1 MKSPLHLLWQIP
13 ALTFSLFICFVIAG
27 MVSGLTETSNTA
39 DIAGDS
45 SQAEAMAEAAQTA
58 ALLLLSCFLTAAILG
73 FWLRFSHWRGWKL
86 ILAVF
91 MVYFIANTVMTQ
103 VESLFFNSA
112 LQLSASMLW
121 KIILS
126 GFIIS
131 LLFAPISV
139 GIMGRMRSSDQATLP
154 MGFDRSLLKPLCWI
168 AASYVLI
175 YFLFGYFIAWQS
187 EAVREYYSGSTAI
200 LPFHLH
206 MWDIL
211 ISNPG
216 LILFQFIRG
225 LVWGGLAVLIAR
237 SMSASWRTK
246 AIITGLIFGVM
257 LAGGLLIPNPFMP
270 EPVRWAHLWE
280 TSSSNFVLGILCIY
294 ILEGP
299 AWSKKPILAQ
309 TD

>member
-1 MKSPLHLLWQIP
+1 ML
-13 ALTFSLFICFVIAG
+13 
-27 MVSGLTETSNTA
+27 SGLSEAPSTA
-39 DIAGDS
+39 NGVGDPG
-45 SQAEAMAEAAQTA
+45 QAEAMAEAAQTA
-58 ALLLLSCFLTAAILG
+58 VMLLLSCFLTAAILG

-86 ILAVF
+86 ILTVF

-112 LQLSASMLW
+112 LQLPSSMLW
-121 KIILS
+121 KIVLS
-126 GFIIS
+126 GFIIA

-139 GIMGRMRSSDQATLP
+139 GIMGRMRSSDQTALSV
-154 MGFDRSLLKPLCWI
+154 GVDRGMLKPLCWI

-211 ISNPG
+211 TTNPG

-237 SMSASWRTK
+237 SISASWGTK

-280 TSSSNFVLGILCIY
+280 TSSSNLVLGILCIY
-294 ILEGP
+294 ILEGA

>member
-1 MKSPLHLLWQIP
+1 
-13 ALTFSLFICFVIAG
+13 
-27 MVSGLTETSNTA
+27 
-39 DIAGDS
+39 
-45 SQAEAMAEAAQTA
+45 
-58 ALLLLSCFLTAAILG
+58 
-73 FWLRFSHWRGWKL
+73 
-86 ILAVF
+86 
-91 MVYFIANTVMTQ
+91 
-103 VESLFFNSA
+103 
-112 LQLSASMLW
+112 MLW
-121 KIILS
+121 KIVLS

-139 GIMGRMRSSDQATLP
+139 GIMGRLRSSDRADLS
-154 MGFDRSLLKPLCWI
+154 MGAHMNLLKPLCWI

-206 MWDIL
+206 MWDVL

-225 LVWGGLAVLIAR
+225 LVWGGLAVLIGR
-237 SMSASWRTK
+237 SMLASWGTK
-246 AIITGLIFGVM
+246 AIMTGLIFGVM

-270 EPVRWAHLWE
+270 ESVRWAHLWE
-280 TSSSNFVLGILCIY
+280 TSSSNFVLGIVCIY

>member
-1 MKSPLHLLWQIP
+1 ML
-13 ALTFSLFICFVIAG
+13 
-27 MVSGLTETSNTA
+27 SGLTETPSSIEGT
-39 DIAGDS
+39 GDP
-45 SQAEAMAEAAQTA
+45 SQAEAMTEAAQTA

-73 FWLRFSHWRGWKL
+73 TWLRFVHWRGWKL
-86 ILAVF
+86 VLTVF
-91 MVYFIANTVMTQ
+91 TVYFIANTVLTQ

-139 GIMGRMRSSDQATLP
+139 GIIGRMRSSDQVAWSL
-154 MGFDRSLLKPLCWI
+154 GADRDLLKPLCWI

-187 EAVREYYSGSTAI
+187 DAVREYYSGSTAI

-206 MWDIL
+206 MWDVL
-211 ISNPG
+211 TGNPG

-237 SMSASWRTK
+237 SMSAHWGTK

-280 TSSSNFVLGILCIY
+280 TSSSNFILGILCIY
-294 ILEGP
+294 LIEGT
-299 AWSKKPILAQ
+299 AWSKKPTLAQ

>member
-27 MVSGLTETSNTA
+27 MLSGLTETPSTA
-39 DIAGDS
+39 NGAGDPG
-45 SQAEAMAEAAQTA
+45 QAEAMAEAAQTA
-58 ALLLLSCFLTAAILG
+58 AMLLLSCLLTAAILG
-73 FWLRFSHWRGWKL
+73 FWLRFVKWRGWQL
-86 ILAVF
+86 VLTVF
-91 MVYFIANTVMTQ
+91 TVYFIANTVLTQ

-112 LQLSASMLW
+112 LQLSSSMLW
-121 KIILS
+121 KIVLS

-139 GIMGRMRSSDQATLP
+139 GIMGRMRSSDQATWSV
-154 MGFDRSLLKPLCWI
+154 GVDRSLLKPLCWI
-168 AASYVLI
+168 AFSYVLI

-200 LPFHLH
+200 LPFHIH
-206 MWDIL
+206 MWDVL
-211 ISNPG
+211 TSNPG

-237 SMSASWRTK
+237 SISANWGTK
-246 AIITGLIFGVM
+246 AVITGLIFGVM

-294 ILEGP
+294 ILEGA
-299 AWSKKPILAQ
+299 AWTKKPILAQ

>member
-1 MKSPLHLLWQIP
+1 MKNPLHLIWQIP
-13 ALTFSLFICFVIAG
+13 ALTFSLFICFVVAG
-27 MVSGLTETSNTA
+27 VLSGLTEAPSTDGVSA
-39 DIAGDS
+39 DS
-45 SQAEAMAEAAQTA
+45 SQAEAMAQAAQTA
-58 ALLLLSCFLTAAILG
+58 VLLLLSCFLTAAILG
-73 FWLRFSHWRGWKL
+73 FWLRLSHWRGRKMVL
-86 ILAVF
+86 TVF
-91 MVYFIANTVMTQ
+91 TVYFIANTVMTQ

-112 LQLSASMLW
+112 LQLPSSMLW
-121 KIILS
+121 KIVLS

-139 GIMGRMRSSDQATLP
+139 GIMGRMRSSDQTALSI
-154 MGFDRSLLKPLCWI
+154 GIDRSLLKPLCWI

-211 ISNPG
+211 GSNPG
-216 LILFQFIRG
+216 LILFQFVRG

-237 SMSASWRTK
+237 SMFPDWRTK
-246 AIITGLIFGVM
+246 AIITGLVFGVM

-270 EPVRWAHLWE
+270 ESVRWAHLWE
-280 TSSSNFVLGILCIY
+280 TSISNFILGILCIY
-294 ILEGP
+294 ILEGS

>member
-1 MKSPLHLLWQIP
+1 MKSPLHLLWQVP
-13 ALTFSLFICFVIAG
+13 ALTVSLFICFVIAG
-27 MVSGLTETSNTA
+27 MLSGLTEAPSTA
-39 DIAGDS
+39 SGS
-45 SQAEAMAEAAQTA
+45 ENSGQAEAMAEAAQTA
-58 ALLLLSCFLTAAILG
+58 AMLLLSCLLTAAILG
-73 FWLRFSHWRGWKL
+73 TWLRFVNWRGWKL
-86 ILAVF
+86 ILTVF
-91 MVYFIANTVMTQ
+91 TVYFIANTVMTQ

-139 GIMGRMRSSDQATLP
+139 GIMGRMRPSDQAILWL
-154 MGFDRSLLKPLCWI
+154 GVDRSLLKSLCWI

-187 EAVREYYSGSTAI
+187 EAVREYYSGSTTI

-206 MWDIL
+206 MWDVL
-211 ISNPG
+211 THNPG

-237 SMSASWRTK
+237 SMSASWGTK
-246 AIITGLIFGVM
+246 AVITGLIFGVM

-294 ILEGP
+294 ILEGA

>member
-13 ALTFSLFICFVIAG
+13 ALTVSLFICFVIAG
-27 MVSGLTETSNTA
+27 MLSGLTEAPPSSET
-39 DIAGDS
+39 GDPA
-45 SQAEAMAEAAQTA
+45 QAEAMAEAAQTA

-73 FWLRFSHWRGWKL
+73 TWLCFVKWRGWKL
-86 ILAVF
+86 ILIVF
-91 MVYFIANTVMTQ
+91 TVYFIANTVLTQ
-103 VESLFFNSA
+103 VESLFFNAA
-112 LQLSASMLW
+112 LELPASMLW

-126 GFIIS
+126 GLIIS
-131 LLFAPISV
+131 ILFAPISV
-139 GIMGRMRSSDQATLP
+139 GIMGRMRSSKQADSSLEVNS
-154 MGFDRSLLKPLCWI
+154 SLLKSLCWI

-200 LPFHLH
+200 LPFHIH
-206 MWDIL
+206 MWDVL
-211 ISNPG
+211 TGNPG

-237 SMSASWRTK
+237 SMSVSWGTK

-270 EPVRWAHLWE
+270 ESVRWAHLWE

-299 AWSKKPILAQ
+299 AWAKKPILAQ